1 MALTLVRPI
10 NEISDI
16 GTDDFIRG
24 IRELWIKYAD
34 PKYIDIIDT
43 DHVPTPE
50 ELRIN
55 PELGITLP
63 EIISFGEDAGGDVS
77 Q

>member
-1 MALTLVRPI
+1 MALTLVKPS
-10 NEISDI
+10 NEISNI
-16 GTDDFIRG
+16 GTDNYIKD
-24 IRELWIKYAD
+24 IREVWIKYAD

-63 EIISFGEDAGGDVS
+63 EIIDFGKDIEEDVV